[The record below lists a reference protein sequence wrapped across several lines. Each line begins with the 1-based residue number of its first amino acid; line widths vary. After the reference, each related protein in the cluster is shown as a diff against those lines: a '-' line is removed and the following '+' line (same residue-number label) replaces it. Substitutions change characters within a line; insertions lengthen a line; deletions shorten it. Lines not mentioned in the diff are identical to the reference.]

1 MGIWIV
7 VVDDD
12 PLALTHTKRILRE
25 QDMRVSCLRSG
36 RDLLKF
42 MSKNVPDLILLDIQM
57 PEMDGFTTQQEL
69 RHMEEEAGREPTPII
84 FLT

>member
-42 MSKNVPDLILLDIQM
+42 SWIYRCRKWMGLQPSRNYGIWKRRR
-57 PEMDGFTTQQEL
+57 DGNP
-69 RHMEEEAGREPTPII
+69 HPSSS
-84 FLT
+84 